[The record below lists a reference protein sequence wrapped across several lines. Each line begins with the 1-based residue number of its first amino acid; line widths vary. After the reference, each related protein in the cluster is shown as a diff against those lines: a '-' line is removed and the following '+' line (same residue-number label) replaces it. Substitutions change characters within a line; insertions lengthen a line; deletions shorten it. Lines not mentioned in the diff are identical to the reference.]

1 MRFAGIY
8 TTDGLLYSFRYG
20 ADAKFYYICSVK
32 LSLIIATYNRAPHLL
47 RALESAVRQT
57 ADPSS
62 WECVVVNN
70 NSTDSTAADFAVFA
84 AAHPQ
89 FRLRMVD
96 EPKQGLSNARNC
108 GIRNSSG
115 EIVAIIDDDETL
127 VQEYIANYI
136 RFFETYPEAS
146 VAGGGVVPRYET
158 ARPKWMSPYPERMI
172 ANPID
177 FGSRVREFPKSRVPA
192 GGNMAFRRE
201 VFVEFGMFDPELG
214 RNGKALTGGEETDLF
229 ARLRAG
235 GKRLYYVPHT
245 EIFHHIPADKL
256 TRERFDRQCFDV
268 GRSKYVRAESCGEVQ
283 ALLADERRKR
293 VFTFVL
299 AAYYLLTFRP
309 QKAEWLVAMRRG
321 ISAGIA
327 AQGERM

>member
-1 MRFAGIY
+1 M
-8 TTDGLLYSFRYG
+8 
-20 ADAKFYYICSVK
+20 K

-57 ADPSS
+57 ADPSL

-70 NSTDSTAADFAVFA
+70 NSTDSTAADFADFA
-84 AAHPQ
+84 SAHPQ
-89 FRLRMVD
+89 FSLRMVD

-108 GIRNSSG
+108 GIRNATG

-127 VQEYIANYI
+127 VPEYISSYI
-136 RFFETYPEAS
+136 AFFDSHPEAS
-146 VAGGGVVPRYET
+146 VAGGGVIPRYKSG
-158 ARPKWMSPYPERMI
+158 RPKWMSPYPERMI

-177 FGSRVREFPKSRVPA
+177 LGERVREFPKNRIPA

-201 VFVEFGMFDPELG
+201 VFSAFGAFDPALG

-235 GKRLYYVPHT
+235 GKRLYYVPKA
-245 EIFHHIPADKL
+245 EIFHHIPDEKL
-256 TRERFDRQCFDV
+256 TRERFDRQSFDV
-268 GRSKYVRAESCGEVQ
+268 GRSKYVRAESNGEVS

-293 VFTFVL
+293 LFTFVL
-299 AAYYLLTFRP
+299 AAYYLATLRP

-327 AQGERM
+327 AQAKK

>member
-1 MRFAGIY
+1 M
-8 TTDGLLYSFRYG
+8 
-20 ADAKFYYICSVK
+20 K

-47 RALESAVRQT
+47 RALESVVRQT

-70 NSTDSTAADFAVFA
+70 NSSDSTASDFAEFA
-84 AAHPQ
+84 ERHTRFA
-89 FRLRMVD
+89 LRMVD

-115 EIVAIIDDDETL
+115 DIVAIIDDDETL
-127 VQEYIANYI
+127 VPEYIGSYI
-136 RFFETYPEAS
+136 DFFDGHPEAA
-146 VAGGGVVPRYET
+146 VAGGAVVPCYET

-172 ANPID
+172 ANPMD
-177 FGSRVREFPKSRVPA
+177 FGGRVREFPKNRVPA
-192 GGNMAFRRE
+192 GGNMAFRRGI
-201 VFVEFGMFDPELG
+201 FAEFGMFDPALG

-245 EIFHHIPADKL
+245 AIFHHIPDEKL
-256 TRERFDRQCFDV
+256 TRERFDRQSFDV
-268 GRSKYVRAESCGEVQ
+268 GRSKYVRAESCGEVR

-299 AAYYLLTFRP
+299 AAYYFLTFRP
-309 QKAEWLVAMRRG
+309 QKAAWLVAMRRG
-321 ISAGIA
+321 ISAGIT
-327 AQGERM
+327 AQAKRM

>member
-1 MRFAGIY
+1 M
-8 TTDGLLYSFRYG
+8 
-20 ADAKFYYICSVK
+20 K
-32 LSLIIATYNRAPHLL
+32 LSLIIATYNRAPYLL
-47 RALESAVRQT
+47 RTLESVVGQT
-57 ADPSS
+57 ADPST
-62 WECVVVNN
+62 WECVAVNN
-70 NSTDSTAADFAVFA
+70 NSTDSTAADFARFA

-89 FRLRMVD
+89 FGLRMVD

-115 EIVAIIDDDETL
+115 EIIAIIDDDETI
-127 VQEYIANYI
+127 VPEYISTYI
-136 RFFETYPEAS
+136 GFFGTHPEAS
-146 VAGGGVVPRYET
+146 VAGGGVIPCYENGC
-158 ARPKWMSPYPERMI
+158 PKWMSPYPERMI

-177 FGSRVREFPKSRVPA
+177 LGGRVREFPKGRVPA
-192 GGNMAFRRE
+192 GGNMAFRRK
-201 VFVEFGMFDPELG
+201 VFDCFGMFDPALG

-235 GKRLYYVPHT
+235 GEKLYYVPHA
-245 EIFHHIPADKL
+245 EIFHHIPDEKL
-256 TRERFDRQCFDV
+256 TRERFDRQSFDV
-268 GRSKYVRAESCGEVQ
+268 GRSKYIRAASNDGVR

-309 QKAEWLVAMRRG
+309 RKAEWLIAMRCG

-327 AQGERM
+327 AQAEKDKGL

>member
-1 MRFAGIY
+1 MLR
-8 TTDGLLYSFRYG
+8 TDLLYWLRY
-20 ADAKFYYICSVK
+20 AIDTKFYYICFVK

-47 RALESAVRQT
+47 RALESVVRQT
-57 ADPSS
+57 ADHSL

-70 NSTDSTAADFAVFA
+70 NSTDSTPTDFADFA

-89 FRLRMVD
+89 FGLRMID

-115 EIVAIIDDDETL
+115 DIVAIVDDDETL
-127 VQEYIANYI
+127 VPEYISTYIDFFDANA
-136 RFFETYPEAS
+136 EAF
-146 VAGGGVVPRYET
+146 VAGGGVIPCYESG
-158 ARPKWMSPYPERMI
+158 RPKWMSPYPERMI

-177 FGSRVREFPKSRVPA
+177 LGRRVREFPKSRIPA

-201 VFVEFGMFDPELG
+201 VFADFGMFDPALG

-235 GKRLYYVPHT
+235 GKKLYYVPHA
-245 EIFHHIPADKL
+245 EIFHHIPDEKL
-256 TRERFDRQCFDV
+256 TRERFDRQSFDV
-268 GRSKYVRAESCGEVQ
+268 GRSKYVRAASNGEVR
-283 ALLADERRKR
+283 ALLADERCKR
-293 VFTFVL
+293 LFTLVL
-299 AAYYLLTFRP
+299 TAYYFLTLRP

-327 AQGERM
+327 AQAEK

>member
-1 MRFAGIY
+1 MRFAGNC
-8 TTDGLLYSFRYG
+8 TPNGLISSLRYG

-47 RALESAVRQT
+47 RTLESAVRQS

-62 WECVVVNN
+62 WECVAVNN
-70 NSTDSTAADFAVFA
+70 NSTDSTAADFAAFA

-96 EPKQGLSNARNC
+96 EPVQGLSNARNC

-115 EIVAIIDDDETL
+115 DIVAIIDDDETL
-127 VQEYIANYI
+127 VPEYISNYI
-136 RFFETYPEAS
+136 AFFEAHPEAAA
-146 VAGGGVVPRYET
+146 AGGGVVPHYESG
-158 ARPKWMSPYPERMI
+158 RPKWMSPYPERMI
-172 ANPID
+172 ANPIYL
-177 FGSRVREFPKSRVPA
+177 GERVREFPKGRIPA

-201 VFVEFGMFDPELG
+201 VFGEFGMFDPALG
-214 RNGKALTGGEETDLF
+214 RNGKALTGGEETDFF

-245 EIFHHIPADKL
+245 EIFHHIPDEKL
-256 TRERFDRQCFDV
+256 TRERFDRQSFDV
-268 GRSKYVRAESCGEVQ
+268 GRSKYIRAASNGEVQ

-293 VFTFVL
+293 FFTFVL
-299 AAYYLLTFRP
+299 ATYYRVTLRP
-309 QKAEWLVAMRRG
+309 QKAAWLVAMRRG

-327 AQGERM
+327 AQAEKK